1 MITKDAQSADV
12 QSWHSTFQGKEE
24 GSKPQSHVPCREHDP
39 EVLQVSFM
47 ESLGESHTSVKLSI
61 PFGTGL
67 CRTQGFLEHYQTP
80 IISNTGSLNPE
91 HLVLAQ
97 TVIS

>member
-1 MITKDAQSADV
+1 
-12 QSWHSTFQGKEE
+12 
-24 GSKPQSHVPCREHDP
+24 
-39 EVLQVSFM
+39 M